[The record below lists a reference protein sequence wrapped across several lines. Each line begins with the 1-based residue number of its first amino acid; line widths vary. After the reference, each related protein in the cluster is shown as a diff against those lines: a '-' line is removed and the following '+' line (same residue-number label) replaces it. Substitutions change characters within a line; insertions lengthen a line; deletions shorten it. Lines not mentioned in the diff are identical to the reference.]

1 MDTKDAF
8 SMDRD
13 LNMGEV
19 AGLLNCSERTVRGLV
34 RRGHLAAKRQRSS
47 KGRGHLKFRREDVE
61 AYRRS
66 RDDANQQEKTE

>member
-1 MDTKDAF
+1 MDAKDAF

-13 LNMGEV
+13 LNMGDV
-19 AGLLNCSERTVRGLV
+19 ASLLNCSERTIRSLV
-34 RRGHLAAKRQRSS
+34 RQGHLAAKRQRSR

-66 RDDANQQEKTE
+66 RDDAHQEEHDE